1 MLYHSTNNNQHTAR
15 LEQAVA
21 KGLAPDGGLYV
32 PDSLPRLPKA
42 FLRNMSAM
50 TLQEMAYAIAAFALK
65 GDVPEDVLHDIVYSA
80 FDFEIPLVKTAS
92 GNYVLELFHGPTMA
106 FKDVGTR
113 FMALLLN
120 YYRTRHPEW
129 KTLNILVPTSGDT
142 GSAVANSF
150 WGMPG
155 VRVYV
160 LYPRDAVNKIQKSQF
175 ATLGGNVTAIE
186 VNGTFDDC
194 KSLVEKAFM
203 DLELNS
209 LMRLTSAMSINYAR
223 LVPQMIYYFW
233 AYTQLMRQQKVGDL
247 VFAVPCSNLGNLTSG
262 LMAHQMGLPVKRFI
276 CASNSN
282 NVLTDFIRTGVYN
295 KNRDF
300 YTTVSPSMDI
310 LVSSNLERLLYCMS
324 GCNDAETKGY
334 MDLLKSEGVYT
345 VSTKIKEKLQ
355 SMFWGGYA
363 DEDATKRTIHDLFEQ
378 QGYLCDTHTAVA
390 VSVCDAY
397 IRESGDPTPVVIAS
411 TASPYKFSKAVLSAL
426 DKGKMP
432 ESEFDMVEQLHE
444 ITGAEVPAPLASL
457 KGKKARFGDVTDKED
472 MQSVVFGALG
482 IK

>member
-1 MLYHSTNNNQHTAR
+1 MLYHSTNNNQHSAR

-186 VNGTFDDC
+186 VHGTFDDC

-276 CASNSN
+276 SVENQN
-282 NVLTDFIRTGVYN
+282 NIFYNYVKTGVFTPKPTQYSIAPAL
-295 KNRDF
+295 DA
-300 YTTVSPSMDI
+300 
-310 LVSSNLERLLYCMS
+310 
-324 GCNDAETKGY
+324 GCPNNFARVV
-334 MDLLKSEGVYT
+334 DLLGSHDNICRHIHAYSYDDNQIIE
-345 VSTKIKEKLQ
+345 
-355 SMFWGGYA
+355 
-363 DEDATKRTIHDLFEQ
+363 TIQGTYSNE
-378 QGYLCDTHTAVA
+378 GYLLDPHTAVA
-390 VSVCDAY
+390 YRALGEDLQLGETGIALATAHPAKLKALMEDIIS
-397 IRESGDPTPVVIAS
+397 EPVPLPAQLARFLGGQLHV
-411 TASPYKFSKAVLSAL
+411 V
-426 DKGKMP
+426 KMP
-432 ESEFDMVEQLHE
+432 NGFTAFKRLLLDN
-444 ITGAEVPAPLASL
+444 A
-457 KGKKARFGDVTDKED
+457 
-472 MQSVVFGALG
+472 
-482 IK
+482 